1 VLSDFAIPP
10 NVNVSNFLTVKDN
23 IMFNPIFGMLSSRA
37 IQNITRHAR
46 LSLMVIEL
54 ITFKIYEIAE
64 SSNTARELPLLI
76 IFEQPNTLKLNS
88 NKSCFYQEIFSS

>member
-1 VLSDFAIPP
+1 
-10 NVNVSNFLTVKDN
+10 
-23 IMFNPIFGMLSSRA
+23 
-37 IQNITRHAR
+37 
-46 LSLMVIEL
+46 MVIEL

-88 NKSCFYQEIFSS
+88 NKSCFYQEIFSSWNGIKSSVELCFQPFSSG